1 MQTAKLVVAGP
12 LNTGKKQIIQTIGE
26 IDEISSECTSA
37 SYTYVPTPHTAADQQ
52 DVKDTNSMEDMPITL
67 WEPSDINLLPCV
79 VTVKNMVKKVFL
91 ELLYSVL
98 AVNEA
103 GKS

>member
-1 MQTAKLVVAGP
+1 MQTAKIVVSAP
-12 LNTGKKQIIQTIGE
+12 LHAGKKQIIQTIGE
-26 IDEISSECTSA
+26 IDEVSSECTPT
-37 SYTYVPTPHTAADQQ
+37 SYTYVPTPHIAANKQ
-52 DVKDTNSMEDMPITL
+52 DIKDTYSMEDMPITL